1 MKDDV
6 QFKVPNIILKILIP
20 SAGVLNF
27 DGKLKGD
34 LATHF

>member
-6 QFKVPNIILKILIP
+6 QFKVPNIILKILIHLD
-20 SAGVLNF
+20 AVLNF